1 MINIIV
7 AAAKN
12 NVIGKNGYL
21 PWNLK
26 LDMARF
32 KQLTMDNVVIFGANT
47 FNEINKPL
55 AGRINIV
62 LSSKKQF
69 IDGVVVCRS
78 INEALNYASKT
89 DKEIFICGGESIY
102 RQTMEKAD
110 RIYLTRINEDF
121 DGDRFFPEIP
131 KAFELKL
138 SQNITDGSTLT
149 TFCIYER
156 K

>member
-69 IDGVVVCRS
+69 INGVVVCRS
-78 INEALNYASKT
+78 IDEALNYASKT
-89 DKEIFICGGESIY
+89 DN
-102 RQTMEKAD
+102 R
-110 RIYLTRINEDF
+110 
-121 DGDRFFPEIP
+121 
-131 KAFELKL
+131 
-138 SQNITDGSTLT
+138 
-149 TFCIYER
+149 
-156 K
+156 